1 MKALWIFAIFF
12 QVGERQLNV
21 LHYKKK
27 NERPYLQGYTDIY
40 KTTRLFTIG
49 KSNLTKLRI
58 RVPLLVK

>member
-1 MKALWIFAIFF
+1 MVFII
-12 QVGERQLNV
+12 
-21 LHYKKK
+21 KK

>member
-1 MKALWIFAIFF
+1 MKALWIFRL
-12 QVGERQLNV
+12 ERDSWMFCII
-21 LHYKKK
+21 KK

>member
-1 MKALWIFAIFF
+1 MFCII
-12 QVGERQLNV
+12 
-21 LHYKKK
+21 KK

-58 RVPLLVK
+58 RVPLLGK

>member
-21 LHYKKK
+21 LYYKK
-27 NERPYLQGYTDIY
+27 NERPYLQGYTHIY

-58 RVPLLVK
+58 RVPSLVK